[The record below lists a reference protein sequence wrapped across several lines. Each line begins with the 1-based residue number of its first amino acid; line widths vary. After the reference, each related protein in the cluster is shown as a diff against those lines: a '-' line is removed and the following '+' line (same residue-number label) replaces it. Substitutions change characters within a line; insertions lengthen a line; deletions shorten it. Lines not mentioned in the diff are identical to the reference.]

1 MSLKGKGVVIIRG
14 HLAKKG
20 SKWYIVVDIGYNE
33 NGKRKQKW
41 ISGFT
46 RKKDAEKQLAEIL
59 QRINNNS
66 FFVPQDMPLEEY
78 LNKWINDYAKPNV
91 APTTF
96 QKYIYSLEKV
106 VAIIGEVKMN
116 KLKPY
121 HIQEMMNELNKSKL
135 GSSTIT
141 TVYNVLNNALEKAV
155 LWEIITN
162 NPCRAISPPKQEK
175 KEMKILNQEEVLI
188 LLKNL
193 KEPLRLVVLIA
204 INTGLRRGEILGLE
218 WSNVDFENKK
228 IHIVNSIVNIRGK
241 ALRKE
246 TKTSAGRRAISI
258 SKSLISELKKTMT
271 KQKEN
276 KLWFGADYFGND
288 YVCVWENGKEINP
301 NYITQAFRKSI
312 MKLEIPHIRFHDL
325 RHTHASLLLQKGKK
339 DWGTLK

>member
-1 MSLKGKGVVIIRG
+1 
-14 HLAKKG
+14 
-20 SKWYIVVDIGYNE
+20 
-33 NGKRKQKW
+33 
-41 ISGFT
+41 
-46 RKKDAEKQLAEIL
+46 
-59 QRINNNS
+59 
-66 FFVPQDMPLEEY
+66 
-78 LNKWINDYAKPNV
+78 
-91 APTTF
+91 
-96 QKYIYSLEKV
+96 
-106 VAIIGEVKMN
+106 
-116 KLKPY
+116 
-121 HIQEMMNELNKSKL
+121 
-135 GSSTIT
+135 
-141 TVYNVLNNALEKAV
+141 
-155 LWEIITN
+155 
-162 NPCRAISPPKQEK
+162 

-325 RHTHASLLLQKGKK
+325 RHTHASLLLQKGIHPKVVQERLGHSKIAITLDTYSHLLPDMQEEAAKK
-339 DWGTLK
+339 IEEIFGC